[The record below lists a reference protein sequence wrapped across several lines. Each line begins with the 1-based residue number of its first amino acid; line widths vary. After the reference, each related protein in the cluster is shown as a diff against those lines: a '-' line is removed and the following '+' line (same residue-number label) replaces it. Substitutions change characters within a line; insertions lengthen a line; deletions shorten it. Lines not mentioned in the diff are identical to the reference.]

1 MFSAKSK
8 TYPMGILKSKTTY
21 HENGPERSAKFRILT
36 TTDLHARLYP
46 YDHYTAQ
53 PDDEVGLVRTAT
65 LIKNSRRGVENCILV
80 DGGDFLNGSAL
91 SDYVAQ
97 SKDKAQENPVIAVM
111 NAIGYDVVT
120 VGNHEFNYGLKAL
133 SAALEKCNF
142 PVVSSNLKLKNDQSC
157 LDEYVILERS
167 ITDEFGQKSP
177 IKIGVVGF
185 APPQIVLWDKLQ
197 LAGQLDAQDIIE
209 AARQVVPKVKRAGA
223 DIVIALAHTGIAES
237 NTEIGLENAALQL
250 AHVEGIDAIIAGHQH
265 RIFPSDYFSG
275 IPLVDVERGTING
288 IPTVMAG
295 FSGSHLGVIDLSLVF
310 KQGKWTVSGHAVST
324 PAISQRDTDNHL
336 KPLVTNDYQAAS
348 AARKGHQKAVSHSNR
363 IVGEIEQNLNSFFSL
378 VGYDLSIRF
387 VLNAQQRIIEQ
398 AIQGTENEHLP
409 VLSAAA
415 PFRCGGFGGPDYYT
429 MIRKGAVSVRNIAD
443 LYSFPDEICAVKVT
457 GAEVKN
463 WLERSAGIF
472 NRIKTGHHDQC
483 LINPDHP
490 SYYSDTILGVSYVI
504 DPSQP
509 ARFDRTGKLINTAHH
524 RIVDLCYNGKP
535 LRDDQ
540 VFLIATNS
548 FRAFGGGM
556 FVQRIADSRV
566 LHNGQSLQEA
576 LILHLNQMHGE
587 TYPDVLNWEFAKLKD
602 TSALFESGVES
613 LANYQDVPQLN
624 LSYERQQENGFQQ
637 YRIWLG

>member
-1 MFSAKSK
+1 
-8 TYPMGILKSKTTY
+8 MGLLKSKTSY
-21 HENGPERSAKFRILT
+21 HEVGPERSAKFRILT

-46 YDHYTAQ
+46 YDYYTAQ
-53 PDDEVGLVRTAT
+53 PDDEVGLIRTAT

-91 SDYVAQ
+91 SDYIAQ
-97 SKDKAQENPVIAVM
+97 SKDKTQENPVIAVM
-111 NAIGYDVVT
+111 NAIGYDVAT

-133 SAALEKCNF
+133 SAALEECNF
-142 PVVSSNLKLKNDQSC
+142 PIVSSNLKSKNDQSC

-167 ITDEFGQKSP
+167 ITDELGQKSLL
-177 IKIGVVGF
+177 KIGVVGF

-197 LAGQLDAQDIIE
+197 LEGQLDAQDIVE
-209 AARQVVPKVKRAGA
+209 SARQVVPKVKRAGA

-295 FSGSHLGVIDLSLVF
+295 FCGSHLGVIDLSLVF

-324 PAISQRDTDNHL
+324 PAISQRDTENNL

-348 AARKGHQKAVSHSNR
+348 AARKGHQKAVAHSNR
-363 IVGEIEQNLNSFFSL
+363 IVGEIEQNINSFFSL

-387 VLNAQQRIIEQ
+387 VLNAQQRIIER
-398 AIQGTENEHLP
+398 AIQGTDNEHLP

-429 MIRKGAVSVRNIAD
+429 MIGKGAVSVRNIAD
-443 LYSFPDEICAVKVT
+443 LYSFPDEICAVRIT
-457 GAEVKN
+457 GTQVKN

-472 NRIKTGHHDQC
+472 NRITTGQHDQS

-490 SYYSDTILGVSYVI
+490 SYYFDTILGVSYVI

-509 ARFDRTGKLINTAHH
+509 ARFDHNGRLINADNH
-524 RIVDLCYNGKP
+524 RIFDLQFNGKP
-535 LRDDQ
+535 LLDDQ
-540 VFLIATNS
+540 EFLVATNS

-556 FVQRIADSRV
+556 FMKTIADIQV
-566 LHNGQSLQEA
+566 IYVHQSLQEG

-587 TYPDVLNWEFAKLKD
+587 AYPDVLNWQFAHLEN
-602 TSALFESGVES
+602 TSALFESGIES
-613 LANYQDVPQLN
+613 LAYYQDVPDLA
-624 LSYERQQENGFQQ
+624 LTFERRQANGFQQ
-637 YRIWLG
+637 YRIGFG